1 MASYNLANQAGAS
14 FRAALNVIIA
24 TLQSNAYGTT
34 DPAVGGDAV
43 AGMWW
48 VDTGPTLPTL
58 KMRNVANT
66 AWITIATLNG
76 ADFQLESA
84 TLISPTINTNFTFD
98 GNTITGFTGS
108 DVKVVTGTAGTSGN
122 VATWNADGDVVDG
135 GYAPGAMVFIE
146 SQNASVS
153 ATLDFTGFDATK
165 YDSYVFE
172 YANLVPS
179 SNTTILTINTSSN
192 GGSTYDAAAGDYA
205 YSIILLTMADT
216 ATPEYANSESQ
227 YFIALTDDAGL
238 PDLPSSTGAGCSGTL
253 KCNGAHLAKAT
264 FFDFQ
269 GQYGSGSGTP
279 YRTLKGGG
287 VRKAAADVDALRF
300 LFNIGT
306 ITSGTVTMYGLRNS

>member
-14 FRAALNVIIA
+14 FRAALNLIIA
-24 TLQSNAYGTT
+24 DLQSNAYGTT
-34 DPAVGGDAV
+34 DPATGGDAV

-108 DVKVVTGTAGTSGN
+108 DVTVVTGTAGTSGN
-122 VATWNADGDVVDG
+122 LAEWNADGDLVDG
-135 GYAPGAMVFIE
+135 GGRGAMVFIE
-146 SQNASVS
+146 SQDASAS
-153 ATLDFTGFDATK
+153 ASLNFTGFDATK

-179 SNTTILTINTSSN
+179 SNTTVLSINTSSD
-192 GGSTYDAAAGDYA
+192 GGATYDATAGDYA
-205 YSIILLTMADT
+205 YSLTALTMADA

-238 PDLPSSTGAGCSGTL
+238 PDLPSNSGAGCSGTL

-269 GQYGSGSGTP
+269 GQYATGSGTP

-300 LFNIGT
+300 LFNIGS
-306 ITSGTVTMYGLRNS
+306 ITSGTITMYGLRNS